1 MKEAHEDLN
10 PSIAPEFRNEPER
23 FYVPQFATAATV
35 EQEILN
41 RETADMN
48 RPEWNWCGIC
58 CVQMILRSLG
68 DRRIPSLEEMYER
81 ATSPYRVYRVE
92 NQRVVGAYHKE
103 LARYIQDE
111 FALSAR
117 TERGLTLPKLIQ
129 LVREGIFIIAS
140 VSPEIRGLDGPAPPT
155 KNGHFVLIYGAYH
168 HTHDGDQAIILH
180 NSAGFQSQ
188 KTQHHV
194 RVPVTRFLECFSGN
208 AILVQP

>member
-92 NQRVVGAYHKE
+92 NQRVVGAY
-103 LARYIQDE
+103 LIIVARS
-111 FALSAR
+111 L
-117 TERGLTLPKLIQ
+117 
-129 LVREGIFIIAS
+129 
-140 VSPEIRGLDGPAPPT
+140 GLDVGAMSGITNAIVDEAFFPDGRFKSNFLCNIGYGDPT
-155 KNGHFVLIYGAYH
+155 KLFNRSPRLSFEDACRLA
-168 HTHDGDQAIILH
+168 
-180 NSAGFQSQ
+180 
-188 KTQHHV
+188 
-194 RVPVTRFLECFSGN
+194 
-208 AILVQP
+208 